1 MKQKI
6 KKLISAALAV
16 SAVLSAFTASL
27 EVSAS
32 EVPADEHK
40 YIDIMIDSNT
50 FRDFDTMYLYL
61 YDATDQNPVVK
72 WGSKN
77 SVMTEDTDSVKWR
90 YDLDEHG
97 IELIDSHKYT
107 VVFSSDLRAQTE
119 TMFIDSYESTAEYTA
134 VFSGIYT
141 WEHYNTIPIYSY
153 RWLRKNEGKITGDL
167 NGDGA
172 VDILDATIIQKCV
185 VDKAKLTDLQL
196 NTADV
201 NNDKAIDIFDAN
213 DIQKFAAN
221 KITDFKK
228 QL

>member
-32 EVPADEHK
+32 EVPAGEHK

-61 YDATDQNPVVK
+61 YDATDEKPVVK

-77 SVMTEDTDSVKWR
+77 SVMTGETDSAKWR

-97 IELIDSHKYT
+97 IELIDSHKYS

-119 TMFIDSYESTAEYTA
+119 TMIIDSYDSTAEYTA

-141 WEHYNTIPIYSY
+141 WEHFNTIPIYSY
-153 RWLRKNEGKITGDL
+153 RWLRENEGKITGDL
-167 NGDGA
+167 NGDGS
-172 VDILDATIIQKCV
+172 VDILDATIIQKSA

-201 NNDKAIDIFDAN
+201 NNDNAIDIFDAN
-213 DIQKFAAN
+213 EIQKFAAN
-221 KITDFKK
+221 KITNFKK

>member
-61 YDATDQNPVVK
+61 YDATDEKPVVK

-119 TMFIDSYESTAEYTA
+119 TMFIDSYDSTAEYTA

-141 WEHYNTIPIYSY
+141 WEHFNTISIYSY
-153 RWLRKNEGKITGDL
+153 RWLRENEGKITGDL

-172 VDILDATIIQKCV
+172 ADILDATIIQKYA

-201 NNDKAIDIFDAN
+201 NNDNAIDIFDAN
-213 DIQKFAAN
+213 EIQKLAAN

>member
-16 SAVLSAFTASL
+16 SAVLSAFTASS

-32 EVPADEHK
+32 EIPAGEHK

-50 FRDFDTMYLYL
+50 FRDFDAMYLYL
-61 YDATDQNPVVK
+61 YDATDEKPVVK

-172 VDILDATIIQKCV
+172 ADILDATIIQKYA

-201 NNDKAIDIFDAN
+201 NNDNAIDIFDAN
-213 DIQKFAAN
+213 EIQKLAAN

>member
-61 YDATDQNPVVK
+61 YDATDEKPVVK

-97 IELIDSHKYT
+97 IELIDSHKYS
-107 VVFSSDLRAQTE
+107 VVFTSDLRAQTE
-119 TMFIDSYESTAEYTA
+119 TMIIDSYERTAEYTA

-153 RWLRKNEGKITGDL
+153 RWLKENEGKITGDL

-172 VDILDATIIQKCV
+172 VDILDATIIQKYA
-185 VDKAKLTDLQL
+185 VDKTKLTDLQL
-196 NTADV
+196 NIADV
-201 NNDKAIDIFDAN
+201 NNDKAIALL
-213 DIQKFAAN
+213 
-221 KITDFKK
+221 TK
-228 QL
+228 QN

>member
-97 IELIDSHKYT
+97 IELIDSHKYS

-119 TMFIDSYESTAEYTA
+119 TMIIDSYESTAEYTA

-153 RWLRKNEGKITGDL
+153 RWLKENEGKITGDL

-172 VDILDATIIQKCV
+172 ADILDATIIQKYA

-201 NNDKAIDIFDAN
+201 NNDNAIDIFDAN
-213 DIQKFAAN
+213 EIQKLAAN
-221 KITDFKK
+221 KITDFSN
-228 QL
+228 QM

>member
-50 FRDFDTMYLYL
+50 FRDFDAMYLYL

-97 IELIDSHKYT
+97 IELIDSHKYS

-119 TMFIDSYESTAEYTA
+119 TMIIDSYESTAEYTA

-153 RWLRKNEGKITGDL
+153 RWLRENEGKITGDL

-172 VDILDATIIQKCV
+172 ADILDATIIQKYA

-201 NNDKAIDIFDAN
+201 NNDNAIDIFDAN
-213 DIQKFAAN
+213 EIQKLAAN
-221 KITDFKK
+221 KITDFSN
-228 QL
+228 QM

>member
-172 VDILDATIIQKCV
+172 ADILDATIIQKYA

-201 NNDKAIDIFDAN
+201 NNDNAIDIFDAN
-213 DIQKFAAN
+213 EIQKLAAN

>member
-50 FRDFDTMYLYL
+50 FRDFDAMYLYL
-61 YDATDQNPVVK
+61 YDATDEKPVVK

-172 VDILDATIIQKCV
+172 ADILDATIKQKYA

-201 NNDKAIDIFDAN
+201 NNDNAIDIFDAN
-213 DIQKFAAN
+213 EIQKLAAN
-221 KITDFKK
+221 KITDFSN
-228 QL
+228 QM

>member
-172 VDILDATIIQKCV
+172 ADILDATIIQKYA

-201 NNDKAIDIFDAN
+201 NNDNAIDIFDAN
-213 DIQKFAAN
+213 EIQKLAAN
-221 KITDFKK
+221 KITDFSN
-228 QL
+228 QM

>member
-61 YDATDQNPVVK
+61 YDATDEKPVVK

-77 SVMTEDTDSVKWR
+77 SVMTGETDSAKWR

-119 TMFIDSYESTAEYTA
+119 TMIIDSYESTAEYTA

-153 RWLRKNEGKITGDL
+153 RWLKENEGKITGDL

-172 VDILDATIIQKCV
+172 ADILDATIIQKYA

-213 DIQKFAAN
+213 EIQKLAAN
-221 KITDFKK
+221 KITDFSN
-228 QL
+228 QM

>member
-61 YDATDQNPVVK
+61 YDATDENPVVK

-97 IELIDSHKYT
+97 IELIDSHKYS
-107 VVFSSDLRAQTE
+107 VVFTSDLRAQTE
-119 TMFIDSYESTAEYTA
+119 TMIIDSYESTAEYTA

-153 RWLRKNEGKITGDL
+153 RWLKENEGKITGDL

-172 VDILDATIIQKCV
+172 VDILDATIIQKYA

-201 NNDKAIDIFDAN
+201 NNDDSIDIFDAN
-213 DIQKFAAN
+213 DIQKLAAN

>member
-201 NNDKAIDIFDAN
+201 NNDNAIDIFDAN
-213 DIQKFAAN
+213 EIQKLAAN

>member
-1 MKQKI
+1 MLFMKQKI

-61 YDATDQNPVVK
+61 YDATDEKPVVK

-77 SVMTEDTDSVKWR
+77 SVMTGETDSAKWR

-97 IELIDSHKYT
+97 IELIDSHKYS

-119 TMFIDSYESTAEYTA
+119 TMIIDSYESTAEYTA
-134 VFSGIYT
+134 KHG
-141 WEHYNTIPIYSY
+141 
-153 RWLRKNEGKITGDL
+153 
-167 NGDGA
+167 
-172 VDILDATIIQKCV
+172 
-185 VDKAKLTDLQL
+185 
-196 NTADV
+196 
-201 NNDKAIDIFDAN
+201 
-213 DIQKFAAN
+213 
-221 KITDFKK
+221 
-228 QL
+228 